1 MALHGFATSP
11 ARIGKAKGQI
21 LRHAIPKEVL
31 NRGGR
36 HVEFPKNNSDTY
48 VARRFLPYG
57 ATSTN
62 ANTQNRFYQDGTGD
76 RGNVIV
82 QAHQTQEG
90 ITSAPDSLVPVDVQV
105 VMQQY
110 DCLYGFTD
118 KTFQLYEDDIP
129 GEMQKQIGER
139 VTFVNELII
148 YGALRACTNVYYGG
162 TGTSIATV
170 NGAPSLGLVRRITK
184 NLKANHADMVNSMIS
199 AGPNF
204 GTEPIEEGYDV
215 YCHTNLEPD
224 IRDLEDFTKGVEY
237 ASRKPRKNELG
248 SAETFRFFTTPDL
261 PELQDAGAAVG
272 STGLTSTSGS
282 SIDVYPMLVTGAD
295 AWSHVAVRGLSALDP
310 TYLPPGKKDKADPQG
325 QRGYAGTKWWKAVML
340 ENHGWM
346 AVAYV
351 GSKVVS

>member
-1 MALHGFATSP
+1 MAMHSFTLTP
-11 ARIGKAKGQI
+11 ARLAKFKGGI
-21 LRHAIPKEVL
+21 LKHAEPEEVL
-31 NRGGR
+31 GRGGR
-36 HVEFPKNNSDTY
+36 TVEYPKNNSDTY

-57 ATSTN
+57 ATATN
-62 ANTQNRFYQDGTGD
+62 ANSQNRFYQDGTGD
-76 RGNVIV
+76 RANVIV

-90 ITSAPDSLVPVDVQV
+90 VTSTPDSIVPVDIQV
-105 VMQQY
+105 VILQY

-118 KTFQLYEDDIP
+118 KTFALYEDDIP

-170 NGAPSLGLVRRITK
+170 NGGPSLGLVRKITK
-184 NLKANHADMVNSMIS
+184 NLKANHAKMINSALKAS
-199 AGPNF
+199 ADY
-204 GTEPIEEGYDV
+204 GTDPVEPGYDV

-224 IRDLEDFTKGVEY
+224 IRDINDFTKAVNY
-237 ASRKPRKNELG
+237 ASGKPRPHEIG
-248 SAETFRFFTTPDL
+248 SVEGFRFFTTPDL
-261 PELQDAGAAVG
+261 PELQDAGAAIG
-272 STGLTSTSGS
+272 ATGLYSTTGVN
-282 SIDVYPMLVTGAD
+282 IDVYPMLVMARD
-295 AWSHVAVRGLSALDP
+295 AWSHVVPRGMGVLDP

-351 GSKVVS
+351 GSKVVN